1 MRILFINDI
10 EVGKIEIIGGDDFS
24 LEGKLFPNEQ
34 FEKYKNLF
42 KQAASDLVGEELL
55 AETAQD
61 EIEST
66 LRITVLN
73 SDDHTRQDVYLFV
86 NGDHCTWREEYIDS
100 KYKYIYFYRV
110 KDKYGEFSNF
120 YPPSDDVDKT
130 ENFRLFIKGKS
141 WKTTEHF
148 YQAMKFEGLPQ
159 EDEVRNAKN
168 AYWAAKL
175 GNKLSPIREDWN
187 KVKDNV
193 MYEAVFA
200 KFNQN
205 EDLKELL

>member
-1 MRILFINDI
+1 M
-10 EVGKIEIIGGDDFS
+10 
-24 LEGKLFPNEQ
+24 
-34 FEKYKNLF
+34 
-42 KQAASDLVGEELL
+42 L
-55 AETAQD
+55 AEKAQD

-73 SDDHTRQDVYLFV
+73 PDNHIRQDVYLFV
-86 NGDHCTWREEYIDS
+86 NVDHCTWREEYIDS

-120 YPPSDDVDKT
+120 YPPSDDVDKA
-130 ENFRLFIKGKS
+130 EKFRLFIKGKS

-148 YQAMKFEGLPQ
+148 YQAMKFEGLP
-159 EDEVRNAKN
+159 EEEEVRNAKN

-187 KVKDNV
+187 KIKDNV

-205 EDLKELL
+205 EDLKELLLNTGNAMLIEHTKNDSYWADGEDGSGLNKLGKILMKVREILKDK